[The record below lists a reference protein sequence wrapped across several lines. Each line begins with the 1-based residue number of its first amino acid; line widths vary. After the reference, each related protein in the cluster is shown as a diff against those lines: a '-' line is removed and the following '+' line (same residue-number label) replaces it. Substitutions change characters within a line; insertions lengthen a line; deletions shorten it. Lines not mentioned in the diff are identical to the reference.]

1 MRTVKVY
8 PGLAKGTVQVPP
20 SKSLAHRAVICA
32 ALADGESRLTG
43 LHAENL
49 SDDIRVTIAA
59 MQKLGA
65 DIRFDGDELVVRGGR
80 LALSGDEVWEIDC
93 GESGSTLRFLIPIV
107 SLLGLPVLLTG
118 HGRLPQRPQ
127 TVYQQIFAEQD
138 LCFMP
143 TPAQN
148 GWLVRGPLHAGDFH
162 LRGDVSSQFISGLL
176 FALPLLEGDSR
187 LHIEPPFES
196 RSYVQLTLAMLRK
209 FGVHA
214 EWLDDYTL
222 QIPGAQSYQP
232 CQAAVEGDFSQ
243 LAFFAVLAT
252 ISAQPEGLQIM
263 GVDPNSAQGDRRII
277 EIIREMGGDVE
288 ELPDGYLIRPAS
300 LQAAQI
306 DLADCPDLGPVL
318 AVLAAQAEGESRL
331 YNAGRLRIK
340 ESDRIADVETE
351 LKRCGVVMHSTA
363 DEMFITGLAAGEK
376 LPGGVCCQAHNDHRI
391 VMALAVLAAASR
403 QPLEIVGAEAVNKSY
418 PNFFA
423 DLQQNLGIKAEVV
436 DELA

>member
-8 PGLAKGTVQVPP
+8 PGLAGGAVQIPP
-20 SKSLAHRAVICA
+20 SKSLAHRAIICA

-43 LHAENL
+43 LQAENL
-49 SDDIRVTIAA
+49 SDDIRATIAA

-65 DIRFDGDELVVRGGR
+65 DIRFAGEELIIQGGR
-80 LALSGDEVWEIDC
+80 LGLSGDEVWEIDC

-107 SLLGLPVLLTG
+107 SLLGLPVLLLG

-127 TVYQQIFAEQD
+127 TVYQQIFAEQE

-148 GWLVRGPLHAGDFH
+148 GWLVRGPLRSGSFR
-162 LRGDVSSQFISGLL
+162 LRGDISSQFISGLL
-176 FALPLLEGDSR
+176 FVLPLLVGNSL

-209 FGVHA
+209 FGVKA
-214 EWLDDYTL
+214 EWQNEYTL
-222 QIPGAQSYQP
+222 QIPGGQRYQP

-243 LAFFAVLAT
+243 LAFFAVLGS
-252 ISAQPEGLQIM
+252 ISARPEGLQIL
-263 GVDPNSAQGDRRII
+263 GVDPHSAQGDRRII
-277 EIIREMGGDVE
+277 EIIQNMGGDIT
-288 ELPDGYLIRPAS
+288 ELPNGYLVRPAN

-318 AVLAAQAEGESRL
+318 AVLAAHAPGESRL

-363 DEMFITGLAAGEK
+363 DEMFISGGAK

-391 VMALAVLAAASR
+391 VMALAVLAAACQ
-403 QPLEIVGAEAVNKSY
+403 QPLAITGAEAVNKSY
-418 PNFFA
+418 PNFFE
-423 DLQQNLGIKAEVV
+423 DLQNLGIKAEVA